1 MVSQPNHIMLNV
13 VIFNNDLKMSA
24 RWLESNC
31 PIAPLPSCPLTS
43 LPFMELSMLNVSKP
57 KPSAIENIKPILK
70 QLLRYLHK
78 QFQEDLISVALY
90 GSYARGNANVYSD
103 LDLMVV
109 VDGLPQEW
117 SSIHAMED
125 KIALQGRTFKKRLQI
140 QLVSPADVVYSV
152 ESAAPLMLEIYD
164 AHYILFD
171 RKDFFANQIQRFATI
186 IRQRGIRK
194 IKHGVWEVPEI
205 ASTY

>member
-1 MVSQPNHIMLNV
+1 
-13 VIFNNDLKMSA
+13 
-24 RWLESNC
+24 
-31 PIAPLPSCPLTS
+31 
-43 LPFMELSMLNVSKP
+43 
-57 KPSAIENIKPILK
+57 
-70 QLLRYLHK
+70 
-78 QFQEDLISVALY
+78 
-90 GSYARGNANVYSD
+90 
-103 LDLMVV
+103 
-109 VDGLPQEW
+109 
-117 SSIHAMED
+117 MED

-171 RKDFFANQIQRFATI
+171 REDFFANQIQRFATI
-186 IRQRGIRK
+186 IQQRGIRK